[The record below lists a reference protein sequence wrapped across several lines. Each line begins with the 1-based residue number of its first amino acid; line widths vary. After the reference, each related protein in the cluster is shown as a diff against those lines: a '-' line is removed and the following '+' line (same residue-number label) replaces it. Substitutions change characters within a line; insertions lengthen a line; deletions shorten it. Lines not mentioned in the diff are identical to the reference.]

1 MFEQW
6 KESSRSKIRILA
18 DEIRDRTYRAIGVE
32 FKVREIQIKEGKQNK
47 AWEKEMSSKTTELAK
62 SLQGKEMT
70 EDELQMQFNVIWSD
84 MLKNQPKRESINI
97 AINVTAAV
105 ESVLSDSL
113 KAERILLQNELKKN
127 RIDDEE

>member
-1 MFEQW
+1 
-6 KESSRSKIRILA
+6 
-18 DEIRDRTYRAIGVE
+18 
-32 FKVREIQIKEGKQNK
+32 
-47 AWEKEMSSKTTELAK
+47 
-62 SLQGKEMT
+62 
-70 EDELQMQFNVIWSD
+70 MQFNVIWSD